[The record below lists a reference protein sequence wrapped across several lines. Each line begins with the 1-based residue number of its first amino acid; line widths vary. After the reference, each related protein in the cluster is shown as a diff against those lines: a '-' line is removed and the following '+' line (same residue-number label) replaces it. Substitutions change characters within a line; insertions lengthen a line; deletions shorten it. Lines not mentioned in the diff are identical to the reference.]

1 MTSWKYKLI
10 TADQL
15 GHSWASYFLLTRSS
29 ESFSYR
35 KITQNVLV
43 YNQLLI
49 LLDGN
54 TQTPLFMGPQS
65 EVLKFIQIP
74 LRHVL
79 ILVRVRFY
87 LQLKS
92 FSNWEI

>member
-1 MTSWKYKLI
+1 MTSWKYKLV

-15 GHSWASYFLLTRSS
+15 GHSWVSCWPGRLSIP
-29 ESFSYR
+29 FSYR

-65 EVLKFIQIP
+65 EVLKFIQ
-74 LRHVL
+74 
-79 ILVRVRFY
+79 RVFR
-87 LQLKS
+87 
-92 FSNWEI
+92 

>member
-1 MTSWKYKLI
+1 MTSWKYKLV
-10 TADQL
+10 TADQRQVISCWPGRL
-15 GHSWASYFLLTRSS
+15 SIP
-29 ESFSYR
+29 FSYR

-65 EVLKFIQIP
+65 EVLKFIQ
-74 LRHVL
+74 
-79 ILVRVRFY
+79 RVFR
-87 LQLKS
+87 
-92 FSNWEI
+92 